1 MTGPILMLDPAVPEP
16 LASARAALQ
25 RHDWQE
31 AFDRFNEADA
41 DGGLSGPD
49 LDALSTAAFFVGRVD
64 ALIDAKERAFR
75 VFEEAGDPIHAAAVA
90 LDLEREHYYK
100 GQPSIASGWRRRA
113 ERLLEDQPETAA
125 HGALSLARSEAARA
139 AGDTEAAVS
148 LAEAAIA
155 IGKRTGNR
163 DLEAIAQSR
172 LGSLK
177 VQSGNP
183 SDGFALLEEATFAA
197 VSGELSPYMTG
208 VTYCQMISI
217 CRDVTDYKRASEWT
231 EATERWCKR
240 ESIGGFPGVCRVH
253 RAEIVAKGGGLERA
267 ETELEMATAELVA
280 YNAIPPMADGY
291 YSLGEVRLR
300 RGDLAGAEEALAKAS
315 DFGRSAQPALALVR
329 LAQGNAGAALK
340 AVNAAIADETSWDQ
354 LAKTRLLP
362 AQVEIAIAAGDLAL
376 ARAAADD
383 LAAAVETFDTP
394 VHKASLAEIRGRI
407 HLAEGDPNAAAR
419 ELRAAIKLWREV
431 VSLFEVARDRALLA
445 QALMALGDVD
455 GAELELRAAFQEFD
469 RLGASIEAAA
479 VQQLIDAAAERRAA
493 PVQARMTFMF
503 TDIVGSTELAEAL
516 GNAAWGQLL
525 RWHDDTLRSAVARHA
540 GKVVNQIGDGYF
552 VAFTSAQDGVAAA
565 VEIQQALA
573 ARRHDGAPALAIR
586 IGIHTAEVNR
596 RGNDYSGVG
605 VHVAARISAAAGAD
619 EILVSSDTLAE
630 AGEAAHTD
638 VRSMTLKGVA
648 EPVEVASITFG

>member
-1 MTGPILMLDPAVPEP
+1 MLDPAVPGP
-16 LASARAALQ
+16 LAAARAALQ

-41 DGGLSGPD
+41 EGGLSGPD

-64 ALIDAKERAFR
+64 VVIDAKERAFH
-75 VFEEAGDPIHAAAVA
+75 VFQEAGDPIRAAAVA

-100 GQPSIASGWRRRA
+100 GRPSIAAGWRRRA
-113 ERLLEDQPETAA
+113 EKLLEGQPETAA

-139 AGDTEAAVS
+139 AGDAEAAAS
-148 LAEAAIA
+148 LAEEAIA

-208 VTYCQMISI
+208 VTYCQMISV

-231 EATERWCKR
+231 EATERWCQR

-253 RAEIVAKGGGLERA
+253 RAEIVAKGGALERA
-267 ETELEMATAELVA
+267 ESELAKATAELIA
-280 YNAIPPMADGY
+280 YNATPPMADGY

-300 RGDLAGAEEALAKAS
+300 RGDVAGAEEALAKAS
-315 DFGRSAQPALALVR
+315 DHGRSPQPALALVR
-329 LAQGNAGAALK
+329 LSQGKVAAALT
-340 AVNAAIADETSWDQ
+340 AVNAAIAEETSWDQ

-362 AQVEIAIAAGDLAL
+362 AQAEIAIAAGDLAL
-376 ARAAADD
+376 ARSATVE
-383 LAAAVETFDTP
+383 LSSAVETFDTP
-394 VHKASLAEIRGRI
+394 VNRASLAETRGRL
-407 HLAEGDPNAAAR
+407 HLAEGDAAAAAR

-431 VSLFEVARDRALLA
+431 VSPFEVARDRALLA
-445 QALMALGDVD
+445 QALMALGEDD

-469 RLGASIEAAA
+469 RLGATLDSAN
-479 VQQLIDAAAERRAA
+479 VQRMIDAAAERRAA
-493 PVQARMTFMF
+493 PVQVRMTFMF

-525 RWHDDTLRSAVARHA
+525 RWHDDTLRAAFARH
-540 GKVVNQIGDGYF
+540 GGRVVNQIGDGYF
-552 VAFTSAQDGVAAA
+552 VAFATASEAVSSAM
-565 VEIQQALA
+565 EIQGALA
-573 ARRHDGAPALAIR
+573 ARRTDGAPALAVR
-586 IGIHTAEVNR
+586 IGLHTADANR
-596 RGNDYSGVG
+596 RGADYSGVG
-605 VHVAARISAAAGAD
+605 VHVASRVSAMARAD
-619 EILVSSDTLAE
+619 EILASRATLEE
-630 AGEAAHTD
+630 AGDPATTD
-638 VRSMTLKGVA
+638 VRSVSLKGVA
-648 EPVEVASITFG
+648 EPVDVASIAFG

>member
-1 MTGPILMLDPAVPEP
+1 MSGPILILDPPVPGP
-16 LASARAALQ
+16 LAAARAAMQ

-41 DGGLSGPD
+41 DAGLSGQD
-49 LDALSTAAFFVGRVD
+49 LDALSTVAFFVGRVD
-64 ALIDAKERAFR
+64 IVIEAKERAFR
-75 VFEEAGDPIHAAAVA
+75 VFQDAGDPIRAAAVA

-100 GQPSIASGWRRRA
+100 GRPSIAAGWRRRA
-113 ERLLEDQPETAA
+113 ERLLEDQPESAA
-125 HGALSLARSEAARA
+125 HGALALAQSEGARA
-139 AGDTEAAVS
+139 AGDTETAAR
-148 LAEAAIA
+148 LAEEAIA

-183 SDGFALLEEATFAA
+183 ADGFALLEEATFAA
-197 VSGELSPYMTG
+197 VSGDLSPYMTG

-231 EATERWCKR
+231 EATERWCQR

-253 RAEIVAKGGGLERA
+253 RAEIVAKGGALEQA
-267 ETELEMATAELVA
+267 ESELEKATLELVA
-280 YNAIPPMADGY
+280 YNATPPMADGY

-315 DFGRSAQPALALVR
+315 DLGKSPQPALALVR
-329 LAQGNAGAALK
+329 LAQGNAAAALK

-362 AQVEIAIAAGDLAL
+362 AQAEIAIAAGDLPL
-376 ARAAADD
+376 ARAAADE
-383 LAAAVETFDTP
+383 LAVAVETFDTP
-394 VHKASLAEIRGRI
+394 VTRAALAEARGRLS
-407 HLAEGDPNAAAR
+407 LAEGDANAAAR

-445 QALMALGDVD
+445 DALLALGDDD

-469 RLGASIEAAA
+469 RLGARLDSAA
-479 VQQLIDAAAERRAA
+479 VQRTIDAAFERRAA
-493 PVQARMTFMF
+493 PVQVRMTFMF

-525 RWHDDTLRSAVARHA
+525 RWHDDTLRAAFARH
-540 GKVVNQIGDGYF
+540 GGRVVNQIGDGYF
-552 VAFTSAQDGVAAA
+552 VAFNSASEA
-565 VEIQQALA
+565 VSSAMEIQRALA
-573 ARRHDGAPALAIR
+573 ERRTDGAPALAVR
-586 IGIHTAEVNR
+586 IGLHTADANR
-596 RGNDYSGVG
+596 RGADYSGVG
-605 VHVAARISAAAGAD
+605 VHVASRISAIALAD
-619 EILVSSDTLAE
+619 EILVSRATLEE
-630 AGEAAHTD
+630 AGDTATTD
-638 VRSMTLKGVA
+638 VRSVSLKGVA
-648 EPVEVASITFG
+648 EPVEVASIAFG